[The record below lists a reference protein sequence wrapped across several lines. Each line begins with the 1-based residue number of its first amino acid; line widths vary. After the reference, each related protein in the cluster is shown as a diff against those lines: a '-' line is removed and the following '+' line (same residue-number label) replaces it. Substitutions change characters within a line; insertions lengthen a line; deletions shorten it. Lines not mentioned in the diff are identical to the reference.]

1 MIINLTEIWQMRD
14 RIYIDTNIWV
24 YLYSETEIKSAKASE
39 LINSDFNQ
47 IVISTQILNE
57 LFNVL
62 AIKLKIKTKEETK
75 EIINDLISSF
85 EISVL
90 TGELIIKA
98 IDLSIKYQ
106 FRFYDSLMVSIALH
120 QQCKI
125 FYSEDLQNGQVIEN
139 KLTIINP
146 FK

>member
-1 MIINLTEIWQMRD
+1 
-14 RIYIDTNIWV
+14 V
-24 YLYSETEIKSAKASE
+24 
-39 LINSDFNQ
+39 NSNFNQ
-47 IVISTQILNE
+47 IVISTQVLNE

-62 AIKLKIKTKEETK
+62 AIKLKLKTKEETR
-75 EIINDLISSF
+75 EIIKDLISSF
-85 EISVL
+85 ELAFLS
-90 TGELIIKA
+90 GNLIIKA

-106 FRFYDSLMVSIALH
+106 FRFYDSLMISIALQ
-120 QQCKI
+120 QQCNI